1 MALSLSLSLFFLSL
15 RLSSPLLSCRRAS
28 TRTSYLGLMA
38 VGLSHCS
45 TMLLSVSNRP
55 RSLSALMKSIAC
67 CSPCLK
73 HATNIA
79 ILLRPIKHWP
89 ASLSRCAKT
98 FNCDRRT
105 EGVETQR
112 FGGPLTHADIIIV
125 ICTHTHTH
133 THTHSLSLSLSLS
146 LFLSFFLSYLFSFL
160 FFLSHFICGCHLF
173 CLFFF
178 PWCHLLRLCFNLYIK
193 FLSPFGS
200 YQSFLPVLL
209 RFLKPQ
215 NQASDIPA
223 PTSA

>member
-133 THTHSLSLSLSLS
+133 TLSLPPSLS
-146 LFLSFFLSYLFSFL
+146 LSFFLSFSLIYFL
-160 FFLSHFICGCHLF
+160 SFFFFLTLYVAVIYFVC
-173 CLFFF
+173 FFF